1 MAFFCFHKPGRRK
14 EHYFV
19 RKCWNQVGRLAPAG
33 CQRARVHPGRA
44 RIALIPHT
52 TFFRRLVK
60 PDNFTIGNL
69 RDMFDALCLDAGD
82 VLDIVAELLWEG
94 GEAHG

>member
-1 MAFFCFHKPGRRK
+1 MLENVGTKSAAMLRQAAK
-14 EHYFV
+14 ERGYT
-19 RKCWNQVGRLAPAG
+19 LDEL
-33 CQRARVHPGRA
+33 A

-60 PDNFTIGNL
+60 PDDFTIGNL

-82 VLDIVAELLWEG
+82 ALDIVADLLWEG